1 MAVCRYMVTC
11 PKWPE
16 CRHGGFTA
24 RDTLLPGS
32 HRASLGVFPSVHGV
46 SGHTETGCIPHH
58 GHGVLGTASLLL
70 LEQLQCC
77 LLHGCLLLELLLL
90 HLLLLRLL
98 LVLDRRGFDFG
109 AGCKCPCGTG
119 SFLG

>member
-16 CRHGGFTA
+16 CRHGSFTA

-32 HRASLGVFPSVHGV
+32 HRASPGVFPSVHEV

-58 GHGVLGTASLLL
+58 GHGVLSTAS
-70 LEQLQCC
+70 ECIDA
-77 LLHGCLLLELLLL
+77 G
-90 HLLLLRLL
+90 
-98 LVLDRRGFDFG
+98 LVLEYRDADYPNT
-109 AGCKCPCGTG
+109 AAPV
-119 SFLG
+119 SWWLNLGLQPNGW